1 MAMEAPIWLL
11 AAILKWT
18 WMTNPGEP
26 MPELPGNHSVL
37 GPEELI
43 DVDCK
48 VESPEHQG
56 LQLTY
61 TNIFPYFSICFH
73 SFPYPTCCMV
83 LEYLPT
89 PQESPSHVGVLFQHH
104 GLHLGMFSI
113 LLIFTMD
120 N

>member
-18 WMTNPGEP
+18 RMTNPGEP
-26 MPELPGNHSVL
+26 MPELPGNHSAL
-37 GPEELI
+37 GPEKLI

-48 VESPEHQG
+48 VESPKHQG

-61 TNIFPYFSICFH
+61 TNIFPYFSISHMLYGAGIFT
-73 SFPYPTCCMV
+73 Y
-83 LEYLPT
+83 T
-89 PQESPSHVGVLFQHH
+89 PRITQSCGFFIQHH

-113 LLIFTMD
+113 LLTFTMD